1 MRYTGFEI
9 KNFKGIKEAKISFG
23 QTGQSRIFCL
33 VGLNESGKTTVL
45 EALHSFAPDS
55 DVDVVVGNVS
65 DTDEKRQLAVPRSKI
80 ADFTGRVS
88 IKANIATESGDADRL
103 ADFLK
108 SEYSI
113 QLDRTSVPNEFWY
126 ERYSEYKNGDLT
138 GNFYNENSGLKI
150 KTGRQRSYRDPDKV
164 EEEYISEALRTLMP
178 SIAYFP
184 SFVFEFP
191 DRIYLSRFVS
201 GPKNKFYRRLFQD
214 ILDFGGRG
222 HKIQDHIVNR
232 VRKEEYQ
239 VSFVGFLPIFFK
251 SNEKQQID
259 QVIDHAARTVTSVV
273 YTKWNEIF
281 GEETDNKEIVID
293 WHPDSGKTWS
303 RETKSMIDSTKHDI
317 YVEFQVKGGPDRFSI
332 GTRSLGFRWF
342 FSFLLFTQFRA
353 TRNADRSVMFLL
365 DEPASNLHASAQQKL
380 IESFPE
386 IVRDK
391 HILVYSTHSHYMIE
405 PKWLEQAYI
414 VQNEPT
420 LSGTNMMA
428 SATLNDS
435 SVDVKVTPYRQ
446 FISKSSNAIS
456 FFQPIAD
463 RLNVVPSKF
472 DIDKPGIILEGKS
485 DYYILEYFKSVNG
498 LTSPRLYPAL
508 GAGTLSALISLLR
521 GWGQNISIVLDSDT
535 AGQKERDRYIRDF
548 SLNENEIK
556 LLEEF
561 IPNAKKIEDI
571 FSLKD
576 REELAKLVGKSK
588 LSKKDILLIFQ
599 ENLTKSEKLPIERAT
614 QLKVKAA
621 LEKLQELQETDTID

>member
-222 HKIQDHIVNR
+222 G
-232 VRKEEYQ
+232 
-239 VSFVGFLPIFFK
+239 FV
-251 SNEKQQID
+251 
-259 QVIDHAARTVTSVV
+259 A
-273 YTKWNEIF
+273 
-281 GEETDNKEIVID
+281 
-293 WHPDSGKTWS
+293 
-303 RETKSMIDSTKHDI
+303 
-317 YVEFQVKGGPDRFSI
+317 
-332 GTRSLGFRWF
+332 
-342 FSFLLFTQFRA
+342 
-353 TRNADRSVMFLL
+353 
-365 DEPASNLHASAQQKL
+365 
-380 IESFPE
+380 
-386 IVRDK
+386 
-391 HILVYSTHSHYMIE
+391 
-405 PKWLEQAYI
+405 
-414 VQNEPT
+414 
-420 LSGTNMMA
+420 
-428 SATLNDS
+428 
-435 SVDVKVTPYRQ
+435 
-446 FISKSSNAIS
+446 
-456 FFQPIAD
+456 
-463 RLNVVPSKF
+463 
-472 DIDKPGIILEGKS
+472 
-485 DYYILEYFKSVNG
+485 
-498 LTSPRLYPAL
+498 
-508 GAGTLSALISLLR
+508 
-521 GWGQNISIVLDSDT
+521 
-535 AGQKERDRYIRDF
+535 
-548 SLNENEIK
+548 
-556 LLEEF
+556 
-561 IPNAKKIEDI
+561 
-571 FSLKD
+571 
-576 REELAKLVGKSK
+576 
-588 LSKKDILLIFQ
+588 
-599 ENLTKSEKLPIERAT
+599 
-614 QLKVKAA
+614 
-621 LEKLQELQETDTID
+621 